1 MPVRPLLLAAIL
13 VATVIASATP
23 AVLGATEGT
32 MTIGVHVTLVSRWL
46 DPAETEALIT
56 PFMVLYAL
64 HDARSRRS
72 SPTRC
77 SWRPSSSRRSSGAW
91 GHASSNPEQA

>member
-56 PFMVLYAL
+56 PFMVLCAL
-64 HDARSRRS
+64 HDAQIQKIIADQVLVA
-72 SPTRC
+72 PIFQQA
-77 SWRPSSSRRSSGAW
+77 SSGV
-91 GHASSNPEQA
+91 GGRASSNPEQA